1 MISIFS
7 CTDPEEAPQA
17 FMRQLYERYARL
29 MYSVA
34 SKCLPGDPHAREDMV
49 QETVLKLT
57 QKVALLQTMEEPSLA
72 AYISVAVRN
81 TAYSYLRKRATEEKN
96 LLPWTD
102 DIERVPSPAPSFED
116 KIISRE
122 QMERLWEVWQELP
135 AEDRFLLEG
144 RYILRY
150 SDQELA
156 AGLHCQ
162 SASVRM
168 KLTRVRKKV
177 LAQMQEKERIP

>member
-1 MISIFS
+1 MISSLF
-7 CTDPEEAPQA
+7 CMDTEDTQQA
-17 FMRQLYERYARL
+17 FLRQIYDRYARL

-34 SKCLPGDPHAREDMV
+34 SKCLPGDPHAREDIV

-72 AYISVAVRN
+72 AYIGVSVRN
-81 TAYSYLRKRATEEKN
+81 TAYSYLRKRAAEEKIV
-96 LLPWTD
+96 LPWTD
-102 DIERVPSPAPSFED
+102 NMDQLPSPAPSFED
-116 KIISRE
+116 RIISRE
-122 QMERLWEVWQELP
+122 QMEHFWEVWRELP
-135 AEDRFLLEG
+135 EEDRFLLEG

-150 SDQELA
+150 SDRELA
-156 AGLHCQ
+156 EGLHCQ

-177 LAQMQEKERIP
+177 LAQMQKKETKT